1 MKSLYAGCRF
11 NDVICQAGMAFR
23 VWRERLV
30 RSALTMNVGTGPGFE
45 LEIFQEVKS
54 GKDDP
59 GQHQQD
65 GQRLSRHWR
74 GVSD

>member
-1 MKSLYAGCRF
+1 
-11 NDVICQAGMAFR
+11 
-23 VWRERLV
+23 
-30 RSALTMNVGTGPGFE
+30 MNVGTGPGFE